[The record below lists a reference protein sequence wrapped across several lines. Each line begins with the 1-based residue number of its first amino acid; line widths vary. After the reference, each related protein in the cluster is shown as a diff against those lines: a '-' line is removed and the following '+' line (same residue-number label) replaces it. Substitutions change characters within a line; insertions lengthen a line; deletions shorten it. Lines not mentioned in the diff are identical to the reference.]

1 MYDNF
6 TVHLLVEECLC
17 FHFLAIV
24 NRVSMNMAEQISVK
38 WNIKSFGY
46 MPKCG
51 VVGSYGYLFENSSH

>member
-1 MYDNF
+1 
-6 TVHLLVEECLC
+6 
-17 FHFLAIV
+17 
-24 NRVSMNMAEQISVK
+24 MNMAEQISVK